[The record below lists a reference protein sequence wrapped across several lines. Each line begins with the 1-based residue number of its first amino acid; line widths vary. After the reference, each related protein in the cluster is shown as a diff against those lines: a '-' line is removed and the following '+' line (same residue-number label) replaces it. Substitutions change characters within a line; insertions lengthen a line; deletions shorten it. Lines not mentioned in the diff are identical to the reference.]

1 MGGCPETDMKLKL
14 DDQGHAVLQDGKPV
28 YIYDDGKELPFD
40 AAGTAG
46 TISRLNG
53 EAKSHRERAE
63 AAEGKLKLF
72 DGIEDGEAARKALET
87 IKNIDEGKLIA
98 AGKVE
103 EIKLAAQKAAQDQVA
118 AASKTHTEELAKAQ
132 QGLAQRDQTIH
143 NLLIGGSFKGSK
155 LISEKFAIPADMVE
169 SHFGKAFKVE
179 DGKVVAYGDDGNKIF
194 SRVRAG
200 ELADFD
206 EALETLVE
214 RYPHKDYILKSS
226 GANGGGAPHSG
237 GGNGGKKSITRQ
249 QFDQMNPAEKS
260 AFAGSGGTVAE

>member
-1 MGGCPETDMKLKL
+1 MKLKV
-14 DDQGHAVLQDGKPV
+14 DDQGHAVVQDGKPV
-28 YIYDDGKELPFD
+28 YVHDDGKEVPFD
-40 AAGTAG
+40 AVGTVN
-46 TISRLNG
+46 TITRLNG

-63 AAEGKLKLF
+63 TAEGKLKLF

-118 AASKTHTEELAKAQ
+118 AASKAHAEELTKAQ
-132 QGLAQRDQTIH
+132 QGVAERDQTIH

-179 DGKVVAYGDDGNKIF
+179 EGKVVAYGDDGNKIF

-206 EALETLVE
+206 EALEVLVE
-214 RYPHKDYILKSS
+214 RYPHKDYILKS
-226 GANGGGAPHSG
+226 GGGNGGGAPNSNG
-237 GGNGGKKSITRQ
+237 GKSGKKSIPRQ
-249 QFDQMNPAEKS
+249 QFEQMNPAERAS
-260 AFAGSGGTVAE
+260 FMSSGGTLSD